1 MTAKSVEKEIYA
13 QLYDALEMIEKLK
26 QQIKKMEMEHK
37 AEIQSLKKEIT
48 HLKQDIKDKDKQL
61 EEKDKIIEKLKGD
74 ILHLKN
80 NNKKDSSNSSKP
92 SGTNGY
98 KKVITNRREKSDKK
112 PGKPKG
118 ESSTNLSEEK
128 YQKFINSGDVEIKV
142 INCNLTKRNKY
153 QKYIR
158 VRELDVKI
166 VKQVTEYRYY
176 PDKNGKYHVPKHHK
190 HAIVYGPTLK
200 SLCSTLNNAIY
211 NSTDGIVSFISSI
224 TNKGITLSKSSIL
237 RWNKELSTKLKPE
250 IEKIEEGL
258 VQSYYLN
265 ADDSSFKINGNGYND
280 LCVCN
285 DKYTRLWVSESKSHD
300 AWKENTLLSSYQGVI
315 VKDGT
320 DVFNGFGIFL
330 SQCISHILRYIKGI
344 YDFVNHSSSKRMAEF
359 LQLCI
364 HKRKCKIAD
373 NFKEFSQN
381 ELDEFEAE
389 YTSIFKSWK
398 REWMQ
403 SSPSTNP
410 VYDDERKLLARFED
424 DEEKKQIL
432 YFLRD
437 FNVPTTNN
445 QAEVDQ
451 RHLKVKQ
458 KIGKFRSIEGAY
470 DYAII
475 RSCIN
480 TYKKN
485 DIDVFKAIKS
495 AFENNIVLI

>member
-1 MTAKSVEKEIYA
+1 MTSRSVEKEIYT
-13 QLYDALEMIEKLK
+13 QLYDALETIEQLK
-26 QQIKKMEMEHK
+26 QEIKKMKIEHK

-48 HLKQDIKDKDKQL
+48 HLNEVIKIKDKQL
-61 EEKDKIIEKLKGD
+61 EEKDKTIEKLKGD
-74 ILHLKN
+74 ILHLKA

-98 KKVITNRREKSDKK
+98 KKVIVCRREKSGKK

-118 ESSTNLSEEK
+118 ESSTNLSKEK
-128 YQKFINSGDVEIKV
+128 YQKFINSGNVEYKIV
-142 INCNLTKRNKY
+142 NCNLTAKNKHE
-153 QKYIR
+153 KYIR

-176 PDKNGKYHVPKHHK
+176 PDKNGKYHIPEYHNR
-190 HAIVYGPTLK
+190 AIVYGPTLK
-200 SLCSTLNNAIY
+200 SVCSTLNNAIY

-224 TNKGITLSKSSIL
+224 TNKGITLSKSTIL
-237 RWNKELSTKLKPE
+237 RWNRELSTKLKPE
-250 IEKIEEGL
+250 IEKIEESL
-258 VQSYYLN
+258 VKSYYLN
-265 ADDSSFKINGNGYND
+265 ADDSSFKISGNGYND

-300 AWKENTLLSSYQGVI
+300 AWKENTLISSYQGVI

-320 DVFNGFGIFL
+320 NVFNGFGTFL
-330 SQCISHILRYIKGI
+330 SQCASHLLRYLKGI
-344 YDFVNHSSSKRMAEF
+344 YDFVNHSGAKKMAEF
-359 LQLCI
+359 LQLSI

-373 NFKEFSQN
+373 GFTEFSPSELS
-381 ELDEFEAE
+381 ELDAE

-398 REWMQ
+398 KEWMQ

-410 VYDDERKLLARFED
+410 VYDDERKILARFED

-432 YFLRD
+432 YFLKD
-437 FNVPTTNN
+437 FNVPVTNN
-445 QAEVDQ
+445 QAETDQ
-451 RHLKVKQ
+451 RHLKIKQ
-458 KIGKFRSIEGAY
+458 KIGKFRSLNGAY

-485 DIDVFKAIKS
+485 DIDVFKAIKA
-495 AFENNIVLI
+495 AFLNNIVLI